1 MSGAV
6 RKIFMAV
13 TFFLLS
19 VGAVW
24 VALFYVDRA
33 PDRDNF
39 GGGDVGKLEGYKWSR
54 NDNDEEPEKSREADS
69 VSSLEEKIAV
79 EERRRESYIEGKALL
94 SAESLLNALGENGV
108 VLDNA
113 LKERLISGDVSSHDV
128 DLLQLHIA
136 TVLTEEQSFYVEL
149 SQYTN
154 FSEMHEAFKRREV
167 TTGLFYGNEMLA
179 EPATYKEASIEQIKT
194 ILDKGAVLPHDVIKH
209 LIKEDNLELAEDLVA
224 LGYDMNLEF
233 QDEFSSM
240 NAVELLARNYTY
252 NPLGSDPG
260 KRANDI
266 RRLADLGV
274 PLDVA
279 DGTRDVLDIVL
290 DASVKSSYEPSARRL
305 GNLARNLIDMG
316 VELDASHFQLLE
328 KLEREKPYVYREVW
342 VGG

>member
-1 MSGAV
+1 MS
-6 RKIFMAV
+6 R
-13 TFFLLS
+13 
-19 VGAVW
+19 
-24 VALFYVDRA
+24 
-33 PDRDNF
+33 
-39 GGGDVGKLEGYKWSR
+39 GGV
-54 NDNDEEPEKSREADS
+54 
-69 VSSLEEKIAV
+69 
-79 EERRRESYIEGKALL
+79 LL
-94 SAESLLNALGENGV
+94 SAESLLNALDENGV
-108 VLDNA
+108 VLDND
-113 LKERLISGDVSSHDV
+113 LKERLILGDVSSNDV
-128 DLLQLHIA
+128 EILQLHIA

-179 EPATYKEASIEQIKT
+179 EPATYKEANIEQIKT
-194 ILDKGAVLPHDVIKH
+194 ILDKGAVLPNDVIKH
-209 LIKEDNLELAEDLVA
+209 LIKADNLELAEDLVA
-224 LGYDMNLEF
+224 LGYDINLEF

-240 NAVELLARNYTY
+240 NGVELLARNYTY

-266 RRLADLGV
+266 RRLSDLGV

-290 DASVKSSYEPSARRL
+290 DASVKTSYEPSARRL

-342 VGG
+342 VEG